1 MRYNTGEVFRG
12 KWKNDKQEGIG
23 KLDYVNG
30 DVLRVSFIIIWGPG
44 WKQLI
49 LCVNYFSDTRSD

>member
-30 DVLRVSFIIIWGPG
+30 DVLRVSFIIIWGQVG
-44 WKQLI
+44 NSLF
-49 LCVNYFSDTRSD
+49 YA